1 MFKKSDADFNWFA
14 EQVKS
19 ENKIR
24 HVLDVGVIEAKELAG
39 KDIEGVKKLKALLR
53 LTYTICAHLTT
64 VWVFVSNRP
73 ANMPLSRYF

>member
-39 KDIEGVKKLKALLR
+39 KDIEGVKKAHL
-53 LTYTICAHLTT
+53 YTICAHLTT

-73 ANMPLSRYF
+73 ANTPLL